1 MNPSFR
7 TSAAA
12 RLLLP
17 LALLALALA
26 LAGCEKKVIPVQV
39 PRVQKQQEAPAAPAP
54 APAQDPWTAAE
65 NAWRA
70 SNHAEAERLYRL
82 LLDRGDLSTADQ
94 ATALTRLAAASL
106 ENNHPRLA
114 LDALDRLAKVTPG
127 AADSWDFHR
136 RRARALWDAGRREDA
151 MAGLAVLS
159 GDPTQPYDLRMRAA
173 LALARSRWLTGQADM
188 AMAGLAAFYA
198 QAPDQAAAPA
208 PDQTPAP
215 APAQAPGPSP
225 RAELEAGLAN
235 DLAAVEDRILA
246 SLAQAAPDPVAFPG
260 ALVTLEQARR
270 QAQDPAQLPAAL
282 QSLNLLAQNGTLAD
296 TGLVDALTR
305 QILATHAG
313 PSHTLALALPLTGPY
328 ADFGFKVLRGAA
340 AAQWDM
346 AGHGAGVDIVAVNT
360 ESPEWPNNLANL
372 PPDTKL
378 VGGPLRAE
386 RFRSLAA
393 AGLNRRLPVMAFLAG
408 LAEAVEGQDA
418 WRFFP
423 GIGDQVRT
431 LARLCVTDLGV
442 GSLAVLHPEEP
453 YGSKLADE
461 FRQAVAA
468 QGGSILKTASYPPRE
483 PQKWGEAVRLFL
495 GAKKGGGKVP
505 PLPAEP
511 AFRAV
516 FLPDGWSQA
525 QALAPQFF
533 FYDEERMVLL
543 GPSLWAQNITPLK
556 EMEIGY
562 FRLAAFPAAFWP
574 ENPAPGARAL
584 AATMDKQGLGAPDFW
599 TALGFDFVRFSALLP
614 PLPPAWSPADV
625 NTALAQASFQGRGLD
640 WSMAPLAWDASGKAS
655 QSLFLFQP
663 SSAGMTPLDLTA
675 FQANME
681 RSERRHAARVKI
693 IEEMQ
698 AKAAAKAAGKPAS
711 GESDSLT
718 PAPRVDD

>member
-12 RLLLP
+12 RLLPP

-26 LAGCEKKVIPVQV
+26 LATLLIGCEKKVIPVQV

-70 SNHAEAERLYRL
+70 NNHAEAERLYRL
-82 LLDRGDLSTADQ
+82 LLDRGGLSDADQ

-114 LDALDRLAKVTPG
+114 LDALDRLVRVQP
-127 AADSWDFHR
+127 AADGTWDWHR
-136 RRARALWDAGRREDA
+136 SRARALWEAGRQADA
-151 MAGLAVLS
+151 MAGLDGLA
-159 GDPTQPYDLRMRAA
+159 GDANRPYGLRMRAS
-173 LALARSRWLTGQADM
+173 LALARARWTAGQPDA

-198 QAPDQAAAPA
+198 EAPPEAPA
-208 PDQTPAP
+208 LGPA
-215 APAQAPGPSP
+215 P
-225 RAELEAGLAN
+225 RAELEAGLAH
-235 DLAAVEDRILA
+235 DLAAVEDRIL
-246 SLAQAAPDPVAFPG
+246 STLAQAAPDPVAFPG

-270 QAQDPAQLPAAL
+270 QAQDPAQLPSAL

-360 ESPEWPNNLANL
+360 ESPEWPNNLASL

-386 RFRSLAA
+386 RFRALTA
-393 AGLNRRLPVMAFLAG
+393 AGLNRRLPVMAFLSG

-431 LARLCVTDLGV
+431 LARLCVADLGV
-442 GSLAVLHPEEP
+442 SNLAVLHPEEP

-461 FRQAVAA
+461 FSQAVAA

-505 PLPAEP
+505 PLPPEP
-511 AFRAV
+511 SFRAV

-525 QALAPQFF
+525 QALAPQLF
-533 FYDEERMVLL
+533 FYDEERLVLL
-543 GPSLWAQNITPLK
+543 GPSLWAQNMAPLK
-556 EMEIGY
+556 ELEVGY

-614 PLPPAWSPADV
+614 PLPQAWTPTDV
-625 NTALAQASFQGRGLD
+625 NAALAQASLQGRGLD
-640 WSMAPLAWDASGKAS
+640 WSMAPLAWDTSGKAS

-663 SSAGMTPLDLTA
+663 SSTGMAPLNLAA
-675 FQANME
+675 FLVNME
-681 RSERRHAARVKI
+681 RSLRRHEARVKI

-698 AKAAAKAAGKPAS
+698 AKAAAKAAGKPYPGDAPTPPA
-711 GESDSLT
+711 GDAEPKA